1 MGGPDALVRRIS
13 RLVAEAAD
21 VDAVLS
27 LLADAAVEN
36 LGADAALVARVL
48 EDGRASVAATR
59 NLPEQARSWSIDADS
74 LGAELVEDVLARCAG
89 AFTRGDVR
97 LLISDRGLFGALV
110 LLGSASSPDEP
121 GRLGLADALVDI
133 AATALSRAAQLEKLR
148 VAHEELHAAQEAL
161 VRSEKLRALGEMA
174 AGVSHDLKNIL
185 NPLWLHL
192 QIIERAVGKKRLEDV
207 ADSAAEMR
215 QVLKRGLQT
224 IERLRE
230 YSRQA
235 PESPA
240 EKVDLDAA
248 VGEALEIGKARL
260 ASRASRSTVRISK
273 ELGGAAPV
281 FGRTGDIVSAL
292 VNLVVNAIDAL
303 QDGGTITV
311 STGSDAKA
319 SWVRVADDGPGMPPE
334 IEERIFQPFFTT
346 KGDEGT
352 GLGLAMVIACM
363 QRQKGSVRLQT
374 APGKG
379 AAFTLTF
386 PRTEEA

>member
-1 MGGPDALVRRIS
+1 MRGPESLIRRIS

-21 VDAVLS
+21 VDAVLA
-27 LLADAAVEN
+27 LVADAAVEN
-36 LGADAALVARVL
+36 LGADAALVVRVL
-48 EDGRASVAATR
+48 EDGTARVAATR
-59 NLPEQARSWSIDADS
+59 NLPDEARSWSIDADC
-74 LGAELVEDVLARCAG
+74 LGSELVDAVLARRAG
-89 AFTRGDVR
+89 EFTRGHVR

-110 LLGSASSPDEP
+110 LLGSATSPDEP
-121 GRLGLADALVDI
+121 ARLELADALVDI
-133 AATALSRAAQLEKLR
+133 AATALSRASHIEKLR
-148 VAHEELHAAQEAL
+148 VANEELHAAQGAL

-192 QIIERAVGKKRLEDV
+192 QIIERAVGKKRIEDV
-207 ADSAAEMR
+207 ADSAAQMR

-235 PESPA
+235 PESRA

-260 ASRASRSTVRISK
+260 ASRASRPTIRIGR
-273 ELGGAAPV
+273 EFGAASPV
-281 FGRTGDIVSAL
+281 FGRTGDIVSAV

-303 QDGGTITV
+303 ENGGAITV
-311 STGSDAKA
+311 STGSDPKS

-334 IEERIFQPFFTT
+334 VEERVFQPFFTT

-352 GLGLAMVIACM
+352 GLGLAMVFACM
-363 QRQKGSVRLQT
+363 QRHNGSVRLET
-374 APGKG
+374 AQGKG
-379 AAFTLTF
+379 AVFTLTF